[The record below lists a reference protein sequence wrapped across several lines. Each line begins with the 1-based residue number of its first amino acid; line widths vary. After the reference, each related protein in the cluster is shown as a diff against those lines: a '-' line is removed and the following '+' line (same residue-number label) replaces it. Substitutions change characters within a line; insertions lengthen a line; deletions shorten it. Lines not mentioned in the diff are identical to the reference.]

1 MKVIVLM
8 FAYFLLVVSC
18 SEPEKE
24 KDTSEKTPRTQIE
37 KTPTM
42 YANEYCECMLK
53 FDDKPDT
60 CLPILIE
67 AQDKFAADNI
77 EAEKEFTAV
86 MNNCNY

>member
-8 FAYFLLVVSC
+8 FACFLLVVSC
-18 SEPEKE
+18 SESEKE
-24 KDTSEKTPRTQIE
+24 EDSSDKPPRTQIE
-37 KTPTM
+37 KTPTA

-53 FDDKPDT
+53 YSNKPDT